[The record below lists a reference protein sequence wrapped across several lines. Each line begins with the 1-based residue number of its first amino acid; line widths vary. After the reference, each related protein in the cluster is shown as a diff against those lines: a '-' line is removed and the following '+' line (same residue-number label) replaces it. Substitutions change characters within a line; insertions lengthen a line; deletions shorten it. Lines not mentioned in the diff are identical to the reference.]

1 MAAVAARRTWR
12 NLMTSKQ
19 VTIGLMVLCLTIV
32 GACDDDSPT
41 TNTVQGPSTNG
52 PGASSGPATESTEG
66 NVGDI
71 TGSTPVAAGNDDVVQ
86 GNQPMLSTA
95 DD

>member
-1 MAAVAARRTWR
+1 
-12 NLMTSKQ
+12 MTSKR
-19 VTIGLMVLCLTIV
+19 VTIGLTVLCLTIV
-32 GACDDDSPT
+32 GACDDSPT

-52 PGASSGPATESTEG
+52 PGASSGPATQSTEG

-86 GNQPMLSTA
+86 GNQPMQSSA